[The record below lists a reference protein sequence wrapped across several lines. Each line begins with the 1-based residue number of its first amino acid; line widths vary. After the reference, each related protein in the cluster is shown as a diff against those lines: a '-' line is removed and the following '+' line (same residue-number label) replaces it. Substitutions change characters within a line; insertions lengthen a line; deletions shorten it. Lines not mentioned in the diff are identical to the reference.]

1 MTSPNTDDQLFQATY
16 DRVAAR
22 YDDLWSR
29 NVRTPNDRLTRALNL
44 RRNERLVDLACG
56 SGAATLPMMRLVSPG
71 ETVAVAC
78 RALGIST
85 TAVYN
90 AMRRRAGKTICPC
103 FGQVVRAGFSV
114 KKKGKR

>member
-1 MTSPNTDDQLFQATY
+1 MVGMKNEQSKTMQALA
-16 DRVAAR
+16 RVVA
-22 YDDLWSR
+22 
-29 NVRTPNDRLTRALNL
+29 
-44 RRNERLVDLACG
+44 
-56 SGAATLPMMRLVSPG
+56 G

-85 TAVYN
+85 TAVYT

-103 FGQVVRAGFSV
+103 CGQVVRAGFSV